1 VPVGAFTINLAAN
14 RQRRAGS
21 RVRTARRPTRK
32 ITVLPYVAVAVT
44 DVLLLSTGT
53 GDPAETTAMQI
64 VAVTLTALVVVRQI
78 LALRDNQRLLG
89 TVDAHLDE
97 LRRYQDKLTHQ
108 ATHDSLTGLANR
120 AMLERHLEQLL
131 AGGARFH
138 VALLD
143 LDDFKVVNDRLG
155 HHVGDLLINVTAG
168 RLARIAGDRTLVARL
183 GGDEFTLVVPES
195 EDVEALL
202 ARVVAAM
209 GEPAE
214 LNGQAVLTA
223 ASVGVTTSRPGDE
236 PAELLRRA
244 DVAMYAAKSAG
255 GAGRHWFDPAMD
267 QAADDAAR
275 LAAELRRALP
285 EGQLVPLYQ
294 PIIALP
300 GGEPVG
306 AEVLLRWQHPDRGL
320 IGPDTFIPLAEA
332 NGFIVELGQW
342 VLEQAVRQ
350 AVEWRDRFGD
360 RAPKR
365 ISVNVSAR
373 QLEDPRFVDRVAD
386 LLATSGLAPEILM
399 LEVTETA
406 VLAADIAVQ
415 QLHRLKALGL
425 RIALDDFGTGHS
437 SLSLLLDCPVDVLKV
452 DKSFVSGATAGR
464 AGAIIVNNLIGFTDD
479 FGIDAVAEG
488 VETLAQAARLHEAGY
503 QFAQGY
509 LFGRPM
515 SAAAL
520 EELFAVT
527 VSAAA

>member
-1 VPVGAFTINLAAN
+1 
-14 RQRRAGS
+14 
-21 RVRTARRPTRK
+21 
-32 ITVLPYVAVAVT
+32 
-44 DVLLLSTGT
+44 
-53 GDPAETTAMQI
+53 
-64 VAVTLTALVVVRQI
+64 
-78 LALRDNQRLLG
+78 
-89 TVDAHLDE
+89 
-97 LRRYQDKLTHQ
+97 
-108 ATHDSLTGLANR
+108 
-120 AMLERHLEQLL
+120 
-131 AGGARFH
+131 
-138 VALLD
+138 
-143 LDDFKVVNDRLG
+143 
-155 HHVGDLLINVTAG
+155 
-168 RLARIAGDRTLVARL
+168 
-183 GGDEFTLVVPES
+183 
-195 EDVEALL
+195 
-202 ARVVAAM
+202 
-209 GEPAE
+209 
-214 LNGQAVLTA
+214 
-223 ASVGVTTSRPGDE
+223 
-236 PAELLRRA
+236 
-244 DVAMYAAKSAG
+244 
-255 GAGRHWFDPAMD
+255 
-267 QAADDAAR
+267 
-275 LAAELRRALP
+275 
-285 EGQLVPLYQ
+285 
-294 PIIALP
+294 
-300 GGEPVG
+300 
-306 AEVLLRWQHPDRGL
+306 
-320 IGPDTFIPLAEA
+320 
-332 NGFIVELGQW
+332 VELGQW

-406 VLAADIAVQ
+406 VLAAGIAVQ